1 MDGARSSAER
11 RPKRKNPRFRRE
23 SRPASARSQVP
34 RHDPTYSNRKTVYP
48 RGAEEWEEHEY
59 FVKEKYDLLLDLD
72 ELRKE
77 CRALKRELARTKEQ
91 NYEAEQES
99 LLGECDA
106 DADRTVLL
114 STQLEDLR
122 VELKGLDDQLRL
134 YEEMFTPENEKEL
147 EMVILQQ
154 RSEMM
159 ALNGEYNWV
168 SRKYTEA
175 QRGSRD
181 PTLSKAKRVYEQQ
194 ISVMDMLTR
203 KLRKHQAR
211 GEELAREKTIL
222 EAPVPL
228 HGDKQA
234 ELEKLKKKHKNL
246 MHVKSTRKADCKAL
260 ETTQN
265 MELEMLRDLKRQEDR
280 HRNET
285 RERSSFQKKA
295 AQRRNTYRSRAPGNI
310 AADKIDYA
318 KPHPRPSAAP
328 STKGAP
334 SEVHSAK
341 SGDSGTEV
349 HSAKSTSSAIE
360 VQSAESGIE
369 VNVAESGTEVHSA
382 KSNDSAIEVQS
393 AESGIEVH
401 SDESGDSGIEVI
413 DVQDSDDSV
422 VEVAQSGS
430 ASTAN
435 KLEPLDIA
443 SPLELVIS

>member
-1 MDGARSSAER
+1 M
-11 RPKRKNPRFRRE
+11 PK
-23 SRPASARSQVP
+23 
-34 RHDPTYSNRKTVYP
+34 HDPTYSNRKTVYP

-99 LLGECDA
+99 LDGECEEGM
-106 DADRTVLL
+106 DRTMLL

-194 ISVMDMLTR
+194 ISVMDILTR
-203 KLRKHQAR
+203 KLRKHQVK

-222 EAPVPL
+222 EAPMPL
-228 HGDKQA
+228 DGDKKA

-260 ETTQN
+260 ATTQD
-265 MELEMLRDLKRQEDR
+265 MELEMLRDLKRQEAR

-285 RERSSFQKKA
+285 RERNSFQKKT

-310 AADKIDYA
+310 AADKIDYS
-318 KPHPRPSAAP
+318 KPHPKPSAAP

-334 SEVHSAK
+334 SEAQSTTSA
-341 SGDSGTEV
+341 
-349 HSAKSTSSAIE
+349 STTSVIE
-360 VQSAESGIE
+360 VQSNESGVE
-369 VNVAESGTEVHSA
+369 VKSGESGV
-382 KSNDSAIEVQS
+382 
-393 AESGIEVH
+393 EVH
-401 SDESGDSGIEVI
+401 SDESNESGIEVI

-422 VEVAQSGS
+422 VEVVQSGS

-443 SPLELVIS
+443 SSLELVIS